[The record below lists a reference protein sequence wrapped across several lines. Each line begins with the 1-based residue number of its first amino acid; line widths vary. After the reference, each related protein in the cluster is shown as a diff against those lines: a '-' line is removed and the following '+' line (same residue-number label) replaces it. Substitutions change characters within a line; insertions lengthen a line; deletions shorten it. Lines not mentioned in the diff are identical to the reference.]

1 MNGFHAPS
9 VHVLTGLRSVIS
21 GAVSGLFFLM
31 LLTIMWPNLLLVS
44 RPVCLLFSAIS
55 PRFLTW
61 WKVFITLLF
70 IVASSELQDHLH
82 LSITSVIKNALMW
95 FCPNTILLP
104 VVTIVKKKLSYY
116 TNSHNFQ
123 LYWEIFIIKTKNTL
137 SSSSIPLS
145 HGLEAQSW
153 KLVIDCMWL
162 LYVGI
167 FCSSLL
173 ISALVNVLW
182 FQFPIIRILALFGW
196 RLNSQ
201 LILCVVSVTVSTKG
215 KLP

>member
-31 LLTIMWPNLLLVS
+31 LLTITWPNLLLVS
-44 RPVCLLFSAIS
+44 RPVYLLFSAIS
-55 PRFLTW
+55 PPFLTW

-70 IVASSELQDHLH
+70 IVASSQLQDHLIYNVSYQKYSYVI
-82 LSITSVIKNALMW
+82 LSKYYFVSSSYNSL
-95 FCPNTILLP
+95 
-104 VVTIVKKKLSYY
+104 KKKQSYY

-123 LYWEIFIIKTKNTL
+123 LYWEIFIIKTKNAL

-173 ISALVNVLW
+173 ISALVNVLYCSS
-182 FQFPIIRILALFGW
+182 FL
-196 RLNSQ
+196 S
-201 LILCVVSVTVSTKG
+201 
-215 KLP
+215 

>member
-70 IVASSELQDHLH
+70 IVASSQLQDDLH
-82 LSITSVIKNALMW
+82 LIYNISYQKYSYVILSKYYFVASSYNSLKKNW
-95 FCPNTILLP
+95 
-104 VVTIVKKKLSYY
+104 VTTLTPI
-116 TNSHNFQ
+116 
-123 LYWEIFIIKTKNTL
+123 IFSCIER
-137 SSSSIPLS
+137 SSSSKQKTRSVAHPFHFHMGLKPNLESLS
-145 HGLEAQSW
+145 LIACGCCMWGSFVLAFWSLLWWMSSMVPVSYHKNFSPVWLEA
-153 KLVIDCMWL
+153 
-162 LYVGI
+162 
-167 FCSSLL
+167 
-173 ISALVNVLW
+173 
-182 FQFPIIRILALFGW
+182 
-196 RLNSQ
+196 
-201 LILCVVSVTVSTKG
+201 
-215 KLP
+215 